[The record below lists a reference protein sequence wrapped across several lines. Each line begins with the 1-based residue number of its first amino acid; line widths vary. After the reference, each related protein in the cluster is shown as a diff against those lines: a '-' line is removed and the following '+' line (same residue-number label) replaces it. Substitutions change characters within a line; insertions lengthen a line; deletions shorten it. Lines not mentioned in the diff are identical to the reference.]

1 MPRRTARALGVANGQ
16 SALIR
21 SLAEGVEAGCDEAG
35 RGCLAGPV
43 FAAAV
48 CLPVGF
54 SHPLVRDSKQLS
66 PTARE
71 QARALI
77 ERCAIAWRVCRVDPR
92 VIDAINIL
100 QASVLAMQM
109 AVDELPIRPDLVL
122 VDGNY
127 FRPFGGYTYR
137 CEVKGDGR
145 FLSVAAASILA
156 KTHRDAFM
164 ERLAAEYPG
173 YGWSQNKGYP
183 TAAHQRAIA
192 ERGVTPWH
200 RLSFGRGGILCSG
213 AGD

>member
-1 MPRRTARALGVANGQ
+1 MPARTARIRARANGQ
-16 SALIR
+16 SVLIR
-21 SLAEGVEAGCDEAG
+21 SLAGGVEAGCDEAG

-54 SHPLVRDSKQLS
+54 SHPLVRDSKQLT
-66 PTARE
+66 PAARA

-77 ERCAIAWRVCRVDPR
+77 ERCTIAWRVCRVDPR

-109 AVDELPIRPDLVL
+109 AVDSLPIRPDLVL

-164 ERLAAEYPG
+164 EQLAAEYPE
-173 YGWSQNKGYP
+173 YGWRQNKGYP
-183 TAAHQRAIA
+183 TAAHRRAIA
-192 ERGVTPWH
+192 ERGLTPWH
-200 RLSFGRGGILCSG
+200 RLSFGRSG
-213 AGD
+213 DTM